1 MHEEDPKKITQ
12 DDVDSIYL
20 AKRIAML
27 TFEFWQNS
35 DSERYAAGV
44 LEIISASPIKQVSQA
59 FMFLS
64 QFMVIQVAQE
74 PTEEGKIAL
83 SRYLDEIGLFMDP
96 ALQDLGEE

>member
-27 TFEFWQNS
+27 TFGFWETG
-35 DSERYAAGV
+35 DSETYAAGV
-44 LEIISASPIKQVSQA
+44 LAIISEAPIKQVAQA

-64 QFMVIQVAQE
+64 QFLVIQVAQE
-74 PTEEGKIAL
+74 PTPEGKTGM
-83 SRYLDEIGLFMDP
+83 SRYFDEIGLYMDP
-96 ALQDLGEE
+96 NLQNLGE